1 MAGQLF
7 SLKEKVQTLQN
18 KLNCLKKKVI
28 DLENNLNNGNIEKEE
43 NLTMLSEA
51 SKTTVKA
58 SSTTE
63 QSEINQ
69 IKGLNSMNSD
79 QSFEEVE
86 RMESDMLPKRSK
98 MPLNASERSEQ
109 PNFQTLGQ
117 ISEKEKIEINKTR
130 I

>member
-7 SLKEKVQTLQN
+7 SLEEKIQTLQN
-18 KLNCLKKKVI
+18 KVNCRKKKVI
-28 DLENNLNNGNIEKEE
+28 DLENNLDNGNIEKEE

-63 QSEINQ
+63 QSDINQ

-117 ISEKEKIEINKTR
+117 ISEKEKSEINKTR

>member
-1 MAGQLF
+1 
-7 SLKEKVQTLQN
+7 
-18 KLNCLKKKVI
+18 
-28 DLENNLNNGNIEKEE
+28 
-43 NLTMLSEA
+43 MLSEA
-51 SKTTVKA
+51 SKMTVKA

-63 QSEINQ
+63 QSDINQ

-117 ISEKEKIEINKTR
+117 ISEKEKSEINKTR

>member
-79 QSFEEVE
+79 QSLKKKK

>member
-117 ISEKEKIEINKTR
+117 ISEKEIEINKTR